1 MHRHLVAVEVGVEG
15 VADERVDLDGLALH
29 QHRLEGLEAEAV
41 ERGRAVEQHRVLL
54 DDLLEHVPDL
64 GDHRVDHLL
73 GRLDVLHRLALDEPG
88 HDERLEQ
95 LQRHQLGQAR
105 LVDLQVRPGTITERP
120 E

>member
-1 MHRHLVAVEVGVEG
+1 M
-15 VADERVDLDGLALH
+15 
-29 QHRLEGLEAEAV
+29 
-41 ERGRAVEQHRVLL
+41 ERGAVEQHRVLL

-95 LQRHQLGQAR
+95 LQRHQLGQSR
-105 LVDLQVRPGTITERP
+105 LVDLQVRPGDDHRAARVVHALAEQVLAEAALLP
-120 E
+120 